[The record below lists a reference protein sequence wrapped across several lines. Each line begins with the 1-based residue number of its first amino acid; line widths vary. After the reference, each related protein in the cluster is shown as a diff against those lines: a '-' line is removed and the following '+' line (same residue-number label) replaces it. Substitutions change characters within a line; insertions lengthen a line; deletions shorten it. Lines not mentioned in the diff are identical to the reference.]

1 MTASFF
7 TKFGKVRFAPDPSK
21 RWQALQENRGRP
33 DGLLVVLQVRR
44 RVGHVRRRF
53 DAGSAQPG
61 AFVRL
66 ARGMVDFDDAKVS
79 TLMSIAFDIGLNHTT
94 RCLAL
99 SAVRE
104 RFLATSGAR
113 EIVETMLGEEPS
125 DEEKSRALA
134 NYSAMAAEASR

>member
-1 MTASFF
+1 MNHSDCEDYLLRCMDTVGDWL
-7 TKFGKVRFAPDPSK
+7 TGEMFGAETEPWRSQWSVDKI
-21 RWQALQENRGRP
+21 
-33 DGLLVVLQVRR
+33 
-44 RVGHVRRRF
+44 
-53 DAGSAQPG
+53 
-61 AFVRL
+61 
-66 ARGMVDFDDAKVS
+66 DFDDTKVS
-79 TLMSIAFDIGLNHTT
+79 TLMCIAFDMGLDHTT